1 MEDSCGREIN
11 YLRLSLTDRCDF
23 RCRYCMPEDGIKKL
37 PQDEILSYE
46 EIVKLVRAATQLGI
60 KKVRLTG
67 GEPLT
72 RKNLPGLVRMI
83 NEIEGIEDLSMTTN
97 ASRLSEFAE
106 ELAEAGLDRVNI
118 SLDSMDPETFSEI
131 TRGGDLYSVLSGIK
145 SANNAGLNPVK
156 LNSVIMKKVN
166 ESEILPLIEF
176 AVREDIVLRFIEL
189 MPMGEA
195 ASGTLEPLPLNQ
207 VKRIVKEKWALEKV
221 FGPEGNGPA
230 EYYRATRE
238 EAAGTVGFI
247 FPLSQT
253 FCENC
258 NRIRVT
264 AQGNIRPCL
273 ARDEEYKL
281 SIDED
286 TSIRGLA
293 EQLSSIIRKK
303 PYGHRWE
310 EERETTGEMSEIG
323 G

>member
-1 MEDSCGREIN
+1 MEDSYGREIN

-23 RCRYCMPEDGIKKL
+23 RCRYCMPEDGIKKI
-37 PQDEILSYE
+37 PQEEILSYE

-72 RKNLPGLVRMI
+72 RKDLPGLVRMI
-83 NEIEGIEDLSMTTN
+83 NEIEGIKDLSMTTN

-118 SLDSMDPETFSEI
+118 SLDSMDPEIFSEI
-131 TRGGDLYSVLSGIK
+131 TGGGDLYSVLSGIEAAK
-145 SANNAGLNPVK
+145 NAGLNPVK
-156 LNSVIMKKVN
+156 LNSVIMKGIN
-166 ESEILPLIEF
+166 ESEILPLVEF
-176 AVREDIVLRFIEL
+176 AVREDIALRFIEL

-195 ASGTLEPLPLNQ
+195 ADGTLEPLPLDA
-207 VKRIVKEKWALEKV
+207 VKRIVTEEWALEKDS
-221 FGPEGNGPA
+221 GPEGNGPA
-230 EYYRATRE
+230 EYYRVTRKE
-238 EAAGTVGFI
+238 EAGTIGFI
-247 FPLSQT
+247 FPISRT

-281 SIDED
+281 RVNKD
-286 TSIRGLA
+286 TTIKELA
-293 EQLSSIIRKK
+293 RQLSKVIRKK

-310 EERETTGEMSEIG
+310 EERETAGEMSEIG